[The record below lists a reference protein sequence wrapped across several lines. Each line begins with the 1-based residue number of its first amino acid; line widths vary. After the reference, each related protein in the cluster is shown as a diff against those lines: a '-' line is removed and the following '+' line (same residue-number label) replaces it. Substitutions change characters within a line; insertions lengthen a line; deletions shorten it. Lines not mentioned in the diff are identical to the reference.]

1 MTSSSVAVFRLRRG
15 VRPLTAAEAS
25 DRWVRRRV
33 GTVWGLLIVN
43 VLAFQPGLT
52 ALPIP
57 RVLGQIITQGALPV
71 AVLVALTVN
80 RRVIVRPNVFLSL
93 VSLLAVGAMLTF
105 LEALSFRSTAYRTF
119 RFIEFVAVLWLLSPY
134 WGRRDLL
141 LVRVHLRAM
150 WVILGS
156 VLIGLLVAPGHARA
170 SGRLSGV
177 LWPIPATQVA
187 HYAAILLG
195 LVVVLWLCSR
205 RRGRATLLTV
215 VVAGAVLILTHTR
228 TAIVAA
234 IAGTVIAGLSL
245 LVTEARVRKLFAI
258 AGTFVAVAVVTFSGA
273 VTGWLERGQGGQELL
288 GLSGRTNFWA
298 SVLTSPRNKFQEIL
312 GFGMGND
319 NIGGLPIDSN
329 WLASYQEEGLFG
341 VIICAAIIIFLF
353 ATAYFQPRGVQ
364 RALGLFLTTYCLVAS
379 FTEIG
384 FTDVTP
390 YLLDLTVAASLFVP
404 SVAENGKHEIGLV

>member
-1 MTSSSVAVFRLRRG
+1 MGATWA
-15 VRPLTAAEAS
+15 
-25 DRWVRRRV
+25 
-33 GTVWGLLIVN
+33 LLILN

-52 ALPIP
+52 ILPLP
-57 RVLGQIITQGALPV
+57 RTLGQIITQGALPL
-71 AVLVALTVN
+71 AVLVALSVN

-93 VSLLAVGAMLTF
+93 VSLLAIEAVVTV
-105 LEALSFRSTAYRTF
+105 LEAQSWRSTAYRTF
-119 RFIEFVAVLWLLSPY
+119 RFDEFVAVLWLLTPY

-141 LVRVHLRAM
+141 LARVHLKTM
-150 WVILGS
+150 WVIVIS
-156 VLIGLLVAPGHARA
+156 VVIGLMIAPGHARA
-170 SGRLSGV
+170 SGRLSGI

-195 LVVVLWLCSR
+195 LAVVLWLCGDN
-205 RRGRATLLTV
+205 RGRPTLI
-215 VVAGAVLILTHTR
+215 AAVLAIVVLVLTHTR
-228 TAIVAA
+228 TALLAA
-234 IAGTVIAGLSL
+234 IAGIVIAGLSL

-258 AGTFVAVAVVTFSGA
+258 TGTAFTVAVLTLFGVLTN
-273 VTGWLERGQGGQELL
+273 WLERGQGTQELF

-298 SVLTSPRNKFQEIL
+298 SVLASPRNKFQEIL

-341 VIICAAIIIFLF
+341 VIVCAAIIIFLF
-353 ATAYFQPRGVQ
+353 ATAYFQPRGVR

-404 SVAENGKHEIGLV
+404 SVVDNGKHDIELV